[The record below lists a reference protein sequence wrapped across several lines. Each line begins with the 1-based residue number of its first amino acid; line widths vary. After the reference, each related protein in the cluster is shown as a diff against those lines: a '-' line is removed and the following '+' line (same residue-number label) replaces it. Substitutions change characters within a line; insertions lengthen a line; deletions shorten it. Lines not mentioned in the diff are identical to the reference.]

1 MKVLNRLQEFETK
14 IIEKRWRDLIL
25 TIESRWTKFTQKILG
40 GPKLHIRC
48 SRGTTN
54 TIMS

>member
-25 TIESRWTKFTQKILG
+25 TIESRWTKFTQ
-40 GPKLHIRC
+40 
-48 SRGTTN
+48 
-54 TIMS
+54 